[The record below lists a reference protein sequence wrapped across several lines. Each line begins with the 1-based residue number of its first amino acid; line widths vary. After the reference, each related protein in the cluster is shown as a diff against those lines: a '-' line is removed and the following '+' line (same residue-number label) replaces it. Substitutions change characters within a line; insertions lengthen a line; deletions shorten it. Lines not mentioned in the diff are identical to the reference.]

1 VQSDIATKVA
11 GALGLAL
18 AQGQKDQL
26 SEKPRR
32 ISAAYDAYL
41 KGEEASA
48 GLSRR
53 RPPSLR
59 KALSFYEQA
68 VSLDPGF
75 ALAWSKLS
83 TAAATLYSNAVP
95 TPAVPHRARE
105 AAEKSIALAPGQAD
119 GYRALGL
126 YYRIVVG
133 DMERARQELEKA
145 LAIAPGRPDI
155 SRTLSFVEVALG
167 RWNEGIERAR
177 QGVRLD
183 PQSPSMALGD
193 SLLRMRRIAEARP
206 EAERILALVPDNP
219 NYWELV
225 AMTYLSEGDLG
236 GARAILKRAAQKI
249 GAATAVGYFAAY
261 NDLVWL
267 LDAEQTEML
276 RAMKPEDFD
285 DAATWAL
292 CQTQA
297 AYFAGDLPGARE
309 YAQKA
314 RAVFEQQLGDAP
326 NDPQLHSL
334 LGLSLAYLGKKDEAI
349 REGERA
355 VALRGIAR
363 DGIQGPGDV
372 WQLSRILTIVGE
384 QEKAIDRLEQVLKVP
399 AYLSPGWLKID
410 PNFDPLRKNPRFQK
424 LVAGAK

>member
-1 VQSDIATKVA
+1 
-11 GALGLAL
+11 
-18 AQGQKDQL
+18 
-26 SEKPRR
+26 
-32 ISAAYDAYL
+32 
-41 KGEEASA
+41 
-48 GLSRR
+48 
-53 RPPSLR
+53 
-59 KALSFYEQA
+59 
-68 VSLDPGF
+68 
-75 ALAWSKLS
+75 
-83 TAAATLYSNAVP
+83 
-95 TPAVPHRARE
+95 
-105 AAEKSIALAPGQAD
+105 
-119 GYRALGL
+119 
-126 YYRIVVG
+126 
-133 DMERARQELEKA
+133 
-145 LAIAPGRPDI
+145 
-155 SRTLSFVEVALG
+155 
-167 RWNEGIERAR
+167 
-177 QGVRLD
+177 
-183 PQSPSMALGD
+183 
-193 SLLRMRRIAEARP
+193 
-206 EAERILALVPDNP
+206 
-219 NYWELV
+219 
-225 AMTYLSEGDLG
+225 
-236 GARAILKRAAQKI
+236 
-249 GAATAVGYFAAY
+249 
-261 NDLVWL
+261 
-267 LDAEQTEML
+267 ML